1 MWNEMC
7 FLIFFFFFFKGHTEN
22 TDYNDENDDERRPE
36 WMDQYVN
43 IFIFPNGVFFLFKFL
58 SNSEGEEVKKN
69 ETGLNPGQNK

>member
-43 IFIFPNGVFFLFKFL
+43 IFIFPNGVFFCSNFVKFRGRG
-58 SNSEGEEVKKN
+58 GEKKRN
-69 ETGLNPGQNK
+69 WT